1 MKSPI
6 SLQAFLLVMTSG
18 RMLLAFCGERPRIL
32 LNILWYTGHPPQRR
46 IIKLKMSAMSDWEA
60 IVYFQ
65 KLKCIIL
72 TFTAYSLSRP
82 SEWKWRKVMDTIHG
96 HHTVFLA
103 KWNHQTDSNILC
115 ICTNFPCLKEWD
127 ILDIFDKRRM
137 DFYSREHET
146 VNGKVQWVETMTL
159 ASTKLKIKA
168 CVPGQPYYLSC
179 LPFYRNSL

>member
-1 MKSPI
+1 
-6 SLQAFLLVMTSG
+6 
-18 RMLLAFCGERPRIL
+18 
-32 LNILWYTGHPPQRR
+32 
-46 IIKLKMSAMSDWEA
+46 MSAMSDWEA

-103 KWNHQTDSNILC
+103 KWSHQTDSNILC
-115 ICTNFPCLKEWD
+115 ICTNFPCLEEWD

-137 DFYSREHET
+137 DFYSRAHET
-146 VNGKVQWVETMTL
+146 VNGKVQWMETMTS

-168 CVPGQPYYLSC
+168 CVPGQPYYFSAFPSIEILFSKKKT
-179 LPFYRNSL
+179 PFQFSSTGWYFGIYPEKVIWLKN